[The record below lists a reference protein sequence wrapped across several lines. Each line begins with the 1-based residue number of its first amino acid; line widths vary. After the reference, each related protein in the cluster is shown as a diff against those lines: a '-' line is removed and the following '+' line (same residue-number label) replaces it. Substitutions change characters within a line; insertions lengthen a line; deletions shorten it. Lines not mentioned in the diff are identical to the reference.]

1 MHVLNG
7 KAYWT
12 SISSPNTTFEP
23 VWSVDL
29 ALTDDQLAKAKQL
42 GLDVKNKGDERG
54 DFIKIKRNV
63 NRKDGSQNK
72 QPALKDA
79 QKRDM
84 LGTLVGNGSD
94 VNVAFKT
101 YEWEYAGKKG
111 IGTDLMAVQVVN
123 LIPYGGSE
131 DDAFDVVPDGFVS
144 DDGDDAFASLDDDIP
159 FGNVSVAS

>member
-1 MHVLNG
+1 MNVLSG

-12 SISSPNTTFEP
+12 SISSPNTTYEP

-29 ALTDDQLAKAKQL
+29 SLTGDQLAKAKKM
-42 GLDVKNKGDERG
+42 GLPIKNKQDDRG
-54 DFIKIKRNV
+54 DFVKIKRKV
-63 NRKDGSQNK
+63 KRRDGSDNK
-72 QPALKDA
+72 QPSLKDA

-101 YEWEYAGKKG
+101 YDWEYAGQKG

-144 DDGDDAFASLDDDIP
+144 EDGDDAFASMDDDIP
-159 FGNVSVAS
+159 FGTVSVAS

>member
-1 MHVLNG
+1 MNVLSG

-12 SISSPNTTFEP
+12 SISSPNTTYEP
-23 VWSVDL
+23 VWSIDL
-29 ALTDDQLAKAKQL
+29 SLTGDQLAKAKKM
-42 GLDVKNKGDERG
+42 GLPIKNKQDDRG
-54 DFIKIKRNV
+54 DFVKIKRKV
-63 NRKDGSQNK
+63 TRRDGAENK

-84 LGTLVGNGSD
+84 TGTLVGNGSD

-101 YEWEYAGKKG
+101 YDWEYAGQKG
-111 IGTDLMAVQVVN
+111 VGTDLMAVQVVN

-159 FGNVSVAS
+159 FGTVSVAS

>member
-1 MHVLNG
+1 MNVLKG
-7 KAYWT
+7 KAHWA
-12 SISSPNTTFEP
+12 SISSPNTTYEP

-29 ALTDDQLAKAKQL
+29 ALEGDQLAKAKSL
-42 GLDVKNKGDERG
+42 GLTIKNKGDDRG
-54 DFIKIKRNV
+54 DFVKIKRNV
-63 NRKDGSQNK
+63 KRRDGSENK

-79 QKRDM
+79 NKRDI

-101 YEWEYAGKKG
+101 YDWEYAGNKG
-111 IGTDLMAVQVVN
+111 VGTDLMAVQVVN

-159 FGNVSVAS
+159 FGTSIAS